1 MNANSISAIIIDD
14 DPEAIY
20 LLELYLRQ
28 FPEIKIIGKSTQP
41 AEGLSMII
49 KGFPDLVFLDIDMPG
64 MTGLQVAE
72 SFKVNNFHSEIIFTT
87 AYQQYAYQA
96 LSIQPLDFLTKPFC
110 LADLQR
116 VISKY
121 LVKEEKKKQEQKID
135 QFIQSQSNSSQ
146 VLLPTTHAL
155 LFIDIK
161 DIVMIKARI
170 NSAEVYLQDGTI
182 EIVTKR
188 ISSLISL
195 LNTSLLFQINRGAY
209 INLNYL
215 VRIDK
220 KKSTCMIRY
229 NNKTH
234 EEEITRSNLNN
245 FKKLNIFPSF

>member
-1 MNANSISAIIIDD
+1 MNTKSISAIIIDD
-14 DPEAIY
+14 DSEAIY
-20 LLELYLRQ
+20 LLEMYLRQ
-28 FPEIKIIGKSTQP
+28 FPKIKIIGKSTHP

-49 KGFPDLVFLDIDMPG
+49 KDFPDLVFLDIDMPE

-72 SFKVNNFHSEIIFTT
+72 SFKGNNLHSEIIFTT

-110 LADLQR
+110 LTDLQR

-121 LVKEEKKKQEQKID
+121 MAKVEKKKHEQKVD

-146 VLLPTTHAL
+146 VLLPTAQAL

-161 DIVMIKARI
+161 DIVIIKARN
-170 NSAEVYLQDGTI
+170 NSTEVYLQDGTL

-209 INLNYL
+209 INLNYV

-220 KKSTCMIRY
+220 KKSTCFIRF
-229 NNKTH
+229 NNSIQ
-234 EEEITRSNLNN
+234 EESITKSNINN
-245 FKKLNIFPSF
+245 FKKLNIFPTF